1 MAIFGFLA
9 SGGAMAA
16 DFSVGIVNLGTGTL
30 GGGTA
35 LNLYSIE
42 KTDID
47 LVQTYVLNQNDFTG
61 KLSSPLTLAMNPAHS
76 FVYVVYTGLSQPNIV
91 GFKITPPGLVYE
103 WEEEIQTA
111 DAGLQGATLMA
122 GPNYVIE
129 NTYPAGLWVHVIR
142 QTGAEMINDYEDGV
156 FSGVYLIS
164 GHADSTRTFYYSCR
178 STSSSPPATSV
189 SVFSFESG
197 VDVHTSSTSPTAT
210 STDPVFVQSVCN

>member
-1 MAIFGFLA
+1 MTMLGVLA
-9 SGGAMAA
+9 GGGAMAA
-16 DFSVGIVNLGTGTL
+16 DFAVGIVNLGTGVF

-47 LVQTYVLNQNDFTG
+47 LIQTYVLQQVDFTG
-61 KLSSPLTLAMNPAHS
+61 HLSSPLTLAMNPAHN

-91 GFKITPPGLVYE
+91 GFKITPAGLVYE

-111 DAGLQGATLMA
+111 DASLQGATLTA
-122 GPNYVIE
+122 GPTYVIE

-142 QTGAEMINDYEDGV
+142 QTGAEMINDYADGQ

-164 GHADSTRTFYYSCR
+164 GRADSTRTFYYSCR

-189 SVFSFESG
+189 SVFSFENG
-197 VDVHTSSTSPTAT
+197 IDVHTSSTPPTAT
-210 STDPVFVQSVCN
+210 STDPAFVQSVCN